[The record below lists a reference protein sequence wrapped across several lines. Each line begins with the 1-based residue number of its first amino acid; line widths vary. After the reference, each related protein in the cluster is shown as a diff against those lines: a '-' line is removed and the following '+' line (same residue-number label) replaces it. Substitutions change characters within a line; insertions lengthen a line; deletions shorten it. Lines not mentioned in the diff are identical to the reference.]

1 MTFQKIKRLV
11 SIATAV
17 VMMISVVPDTGF
29 YVKADSNLAAV
40 VEEKLV
46 IEESEINQLLTEDLQ
61 LPNTISDLPE
71 AGITY
76 SVGGANASYVS
87 VESSLLKVTR
97 PYAGKNDYSFTLT
110 ATVEN
115 GGESCTKD
123 FPLTIRAGLSDDS
136 YAGYIYTCF
145 AAKSVDV
152 QQIHFFLSEDGLNWT
167 ALNGCNPA
175 FLAGTDYSDY
185 IEKNGTINYKISDS
199 VIVEETVQGDA
210 SVLFPF
216 EGEDQGIRDPYLLR
230 GAKAD
235 GSDADKVWILA
246 TDLNTMDENYGGTP
260 ATNSLGNDAWPL
272 AARQGS
278 KCLFVYETED
288 WITWERRWI
297 DVGTEIY
304 AGAAW
309 APEAIYN
316 PEKDNYLVYWS
327 NRVYTDGC
335 ERNRLYCCETED
347 FKTFGP
353 TKLYEQEAFYQRWG
367 VRCDPKDYVNDSY
380 GNIDTSQLWV
390 ADEDGSPYGTVYRLV
405 KDETNNHIELMNSDT
420 LLDPNVKYGDSDPNR
435 ITPYVLDGVTYSQ
448 LSDLSDLQ
456 PIEPLKDNREG
467 NAEKE
472 FTRADIVYNWLKNE
486 SVGNHF
492 NYIQQSVIEEGGA
505 YEGAT
510 MFKFFDRDEWCI
522 MIDNYGSSVRYEPYT
537 TTDLSEPN
545 SIKKLTSGY
554 GRTGGDIGCHGGMI
568 PVTVEE
574 YNTLIET
581 YNADDSVVNYHDI
594 SYIEVDKRELQAT
607 MEWIQTALKDTSKL
621 TQAEITELNKILT
634 QGQVSLN
641 DPTASSEVISKIVS
655 RAKAILDP
663 ATISVDKTSVSLEIG
678 KTATVKA
685 TVHPENDIVTWTT
698 ANSKVATVKNGVI
711 TGVGIGSTVI
721 TAKSASNVSVSI
733 NVTVTGTPG
742 LSSVTAKPLK
752 SKIAKGGSTTV
763 KINYPATVSAKSPKA
778 DYKAIGAVSVTK
790 TGKITGKKAGTGKV
804 TVTITIPSTGEKITR
819 TVTVKVGAITK
830 KSVKAGKTVKL
841 KVKGLTGKV
850 TWTIVKNKKLASINK
865 SGVLTGKKKGTV
877 TVQAKV
883 GSVKIKQKIT
893 VKK

>member
-1 MTFQKIKRLV
+1 MRLKKIKRLV

-17 VMMISVVPDTGF
+17 VMMLSFVPDTGF

-46 IEESEINQLLTEDLQ
+46 IEKSEINQLLTEDLQ

-87 VESSLLKVTR
+87 VESSLLKITR
-97 PYAGKNDYSFTLT
+97 PYAGENDYSFTLT

-123 FPLTIRAGLSDDS
+123 FPLTIRAGLSDDT

-145 AAKSVDV
+145 ATKNIATTGSDYRDD
-152 QQIHFFLSEDGLNWT
+152 QQVHFFLSEDGLNWT

-175 FLAGTDYSDY
+175 FLTGTDYLDL
-185 IEKNGTINYKISDS
+185 IEPCGKINYTVSMSADIK
-199 VIVEETVQGDA
+199 ETVQGDA

-216 EGEDQGIRDPYLLR
+216 EGNDQGIRDPYLIR

-235 GSDADKVWILA
+235 GSDADKIWLLA
-246 TDLNTMDENYGGTP
+246 TDLNSQNEKYGGNGNRRDSEVGDWQIMDDIGST
-260 ATNSLGNDAWPL
+260 SL
-272 AARQGS
+272 
-278 KCLFVYETED
+278 FIYETED
-288 WITWERRWI
+288 WIHWERRWI
-297 DVGTEIY
+297 DVGESIG

-327 NRVYTDGC
+327 NRIIADGL
-335 ERNRLYCCETED
+335 ERNRLYCAETED
-347 FKTFGP
+347 FVNFGP
-353 TKLYEQEAFYQRWG
+353 TKLYEQEPFYLNGRKILG
-367 VRCDPKDYVNDSY
+367 PLDGY

-390 ADEDGSPYGTVYRLV
+390 ADEDGNPYGTLFRLV
-405 KDETNNHIELMNSDT
+405 KDETDKHIELMSAET
-420 LLDPNVKYGDSDPNR
+420 VLDPNVNYNETDPTR
-435 ITPYVLDGVTYSQ
+435 ITPYYKDGVTYYGLTELNTYGTSVADR
-448 LSDLSDLQ
+448 LY
-456 PIEPLKDNREG
+456 K
-467 NAEKE
+467 
-472 FTRADIVYNWLKNE
+472 ADIVYNWFLNE

-492 NYIQQSVIEEGGA
+492 VHILNTDMEKLDFT

-510 MFKFFDRDEWCI
+510 MFKFIDRDEWCV
-522 MIDNYGSSVRYEPYT
+522 MIDNYADHKIRYEPYL
-537 TTDLSEPN
+537 TTDLSEPE
-545 SIKKLTSGY
+545 SIKKAAQGTY
-554 GRTGGDIGCHGGMI
+554 GRTAGDVGCHGGMI
-568 PVTVEE
+568 PITVEE
-574 YNTLIET
+574 YNTLIDT
-581 YNADDSVVNYHDI
+581 YNADDSVDNYHDI

-607 MEWIQTALKDTSKL
+607 MEWIRTALKDTSKF
-621 TQAEITELNKILT
+621 TQAQITELNKILK
-634 QGQVSLN
+634 QGQAALD
-641 DPTASSEVISKIVS
+641 DPASSSEVISVIVS
-655 RAKAILDP
+655 KAEAILDP
-663 ATISVDKTSVSLEIG
+663 AAISVDKTSVSLEIG

-685 TVHPENDIVTWTT
+685 TVYPENDTVTWTT

-721 TAKSASNVSVSI
+721 TVKSSGNVTASV

-742 LSSVTAKPLK
+742 LSSVTAKPVK

-763 KINYPATVSAKSPKA
+763 KINYPATVSARSPKA
-778 DYKAIGAVSVTK
+778 DYKASGAVSVTK
-790 TGKITGKKAGTGKV
+790 TGKITGKKAGTGNV

-841 KVKGLTGKV
+841 KVNGLTGKV

-877 TVQAKV
+877 TVQAKI
-883 GSVKIKQKIT
+883 GNVKIKQKIT
-893 VKK
+893 VNK